1 MNYLLL
7 VCCLQSPKTKL
18 TSSDDCSRV
27 AHTLKNKLCLML
39 FNIFDAMRCNTPE
52 INKKLCR
59 AAQQK
64 QESAVNLCFAHS
76 AFTHAQI
83 FPSQL
88 KVQPCARAQTH
99 VWQGYAHYVVCHR
112 VYGHTYKQCKGT
124 LTVLYNIL
132 MD

>member
-1 MNYLLL
+1 
-7 VCCLQSPKTKL
+7 
-18 TSSDDCSRV
+18 
-27 AHTLKNKLCLML
+27 ML
-39 FNIFDAMRCNTPE
+39 FNIFDAMHCNTPE

-88 KVQPCARAQTH
+88 KVQPCAHAHAQTH
-99 VWQGYAHYVVCHR
+99 ARQGYEQYVVCHR